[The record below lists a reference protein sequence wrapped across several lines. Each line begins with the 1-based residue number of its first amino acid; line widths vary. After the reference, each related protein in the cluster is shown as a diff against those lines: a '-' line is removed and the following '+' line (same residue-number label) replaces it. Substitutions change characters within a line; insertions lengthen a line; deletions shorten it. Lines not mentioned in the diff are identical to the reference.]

1 MGQEYS
7 IPTEFPSIGTRI
19 CNTNVTQTTLD
30 STEDGRAT
38 TKSKPDASE
47 KEKSTSSRSVDRRD
61 ASTTKKDSDGA
72 SSRRGDSADPPADAN
87 GKPPATPSDPP
98 AKTDVVHRR
107 SSNVSDKSKRST
119 SRGKSPG
126 RSNRPPRPSN
136 SNRRPLPLSETR
148 RCGIKPSNSDTSEA
162 PNRVGVDVRDRYDMD
177 ESEILGKGN
186 YGVVYRGRE
195 KKTGNM
201 YAIKSIEKSKLKNLA
216 FVRREI
222 AILKEVDHPNIIKLH
237 EVFED
242 DHKLHLVMEL
252 CTGGELFDR
261 IVAKTQSP
269 EGHFSEYDAAE
280 IVRSILKAIQYCHDE
295 LHICHRDLKPKNFL
309 FLTDDDKSVI
319 KIIDFGLS
327 RHESMDTGGVMRTM
341 VGTPH
346 YVAPEVLRGSY
357 TKSCDMWSIG
367 IISYILLCGYPPFCG
382 DNARQIFDSV
392 LSAKFDF
399 PSPDWDPISKEAKEF
414 ITNLLGEDPSIRMN
428 AIEALEH
435 KWFKELGVIDK
446 DSLPKL
452 ARGESDTFKLYLGMD
467 QNKKSAF
474 WEQLGLLN
482 LDKRVGDVFNNIALE
497 LEELKNKTSLM

>member
-1 MGQEYS
+1 MGQDIS
-7 IPTEFPSIGTRI
+7 IPVEIPIIGGKI
-19 CNTNVTQTTLD
+19 CNTNVTQTTSESYD
-30 STEDGRAT
+30 KDDKQV
-38 TKSKPDASE
+38 KSKPSSDKSAGSRASVE
-47 KEKSTSSRSVDRRD
+47 RRD
-61 ASTTKKDSDGA
+61 TSGTKKE
-72 SSRRGDSADPPADAN
+72 DA
-87 GKPPATPSDPP
+87 GTR
-98 AKTDVVHRR
+98 KTDMEGDTGGEAKNETVTRR
-107 SSNVSDKSKRST
+107 SSNVSEKSKRSS

-126 RSNRPPRPSN
+126 RNRPPRPSN

-162 PNRVGVDVRDRYDMD
+162 PNRVGVDVRDRYEMD

-195 KKTGNM
+195 IKTGVM

-309 FLTDDDKSVI
+309 FLTNDEKSEI

-367 IISYILLCGYPPFCG
+367 IITFILLCGYPPFCG

-399 PSPDWDPISKEAKEF
+399 PSPDWDPISDNAKEF
-414 ITNLLGEDPSIRMN
+414 ITNLLGEDPSLR
-428 AIEALEH
+428 
-435 KWFKELGVIDK
+435 
-446 DSLPKL
+446 
-452 ARGESDTFKLYLGMD
+452 
-467 QNKKSAF
+467 
-474 WEQLGLLN
+474 
-482 LDKRVGDVFNNIALE
+482 
-497 LEELKNKTSLM
+497 